1 MRTQS
6 QTFAASMR
14 DGSWR
19 IAALSAGL
27 GLLLWAW
34 FALTLTPVQRYYFS
48 TYVSSSLHRVGSH
61 EKDHAEWILKTKPK
75 DKLEIADAADLVPA
89 THGALPFAL
98 SNLAL
103 GQGWTGIDTT
113 VPIAYPAGSQ
123 RLFLRQVFFDGRSL
137 SDLLLPP
144 LELMALP
151 LAVWS
156 AFIYWRRER
165 DRQRSPSWVWAYG
178 ETSWYEDAGQFS
190 CEMADAS
197 KYAAV
202 TGWKWARS
210 GYAAVKRWRERE
222 SVSPSAPA
230 VSKPQKV
237 QGKEPRPVAVA
248 TAITPDPKGQVRA
261 AQPSAPQP
269 IQGELDLIA
278 EAPRVQTLP
287 FRKRQA
293 ASPEAKWDES
303 KWID

>member
-6 QTFAASMR
+6 QTFAESMR

-61 EKDHAEWILKTKPK
+61 EPDRAEWILKTKLK
-75 DKLEIADAADLVPA
+75 DKFEIADAADLVPA

-98 SNLAL
+98 SSLAL

-123 RLFLRQVFFDGRSL
+123 RLFLRQAFFDGRSL
-137 SDLLLPP
+137 LDLLLPP
-144 LELMALP
+144 LELLALP
-151 LAVWS
+151 LSVWC
-156 AFIYWRRER
+156 AFILWRRER

-178 ETSWYEDAGQFS
+178 ETSWYEDAWQFS

-202 TGWKWARS
+202 TGWQWGRT
-210 GYAAVKRWRERE
+210 GYAAVKKWRERE
-222 SVSPSAPA
+222 SISPSAET
-230 VSKPQKV
+230 QNV
-237 QGKEPRPVAVA
+237 QGKESRPPAVA
-248 TAITPDPKGQVRA
+248 TTTTPDPKGQIRA

-269 IQGELDLIA
+269 IREELDLTP
-278 EAPRVQTLP
+278 ELPRVQTLP

>member
-6 QTFAASMR
+6 QTFTKSMR

-34 FALTLTPVQRYYFS
+34 FALTLTSVQRYYFS

-61 EKDHAEWILKTKPK
+61 ELDHAEWILKTKPK
-75 DKLEIADAADLVPA
+75 DKFKIADAADLVPA

-98 SNLAL
+98 SSLAL

-123 RLFLRQVFFDGRSL
+123 RLFLRQFFFDGRSL

-144 LELMALP
+144 LELLALP

-156 AFIYWRRER
+156 AFILWRRER
-165 DRQRSPSWVWAYG
+165 DRQRSPSWVWTYG
-178 ETSWYEDAGQFS
+178 ETSWYEDAWQFS
-190 CEMADAS
+190 CEMVQTS

-202 TGWKWARS
+202 TSWKWART
-210 GYAAVKRWRERE
+210 GYAAVKKWRERE
-222 SVSPSAPA
+222 SVSPSVEA
-230 VSKPQKV
+230 VSEPEKLQE
-237 QGKEPRPVAVA
+237 KEPRPVAVA
-248 TAITPDPKGQVRA
+248 TAITPDLQGQVRA
-261 AQPSAPQP
+261 AQPSAQP
-269 IQGELDLIA
+269 PVQGELDLTA
-278 EAPRVQTLP
+278 ELPRVQMLP

-293 ASPEAKWDES
+293 ASPNAKWDES

>member
-6 QTFAASMR
+6 QTFAESMR

-48 TYVSSSLHRVGSH
+48 TYISSSLHRVGSH
-61 EKDHAEWILKTKPK
+61 EPDHAEWILKTKPK
-75 DKLEIADAADLVPA
+75 NKLEIADAADLVPA
-89 THGALPFAL
+89 THGNLPFAL
-98 SNLAL
+98 SSLAL
-103 GQGWTGIDTT
+103 GQGWTGVDAT

-123 RLFLRQVFFDGRSL
+123 RLFLRQVFFNGRSL
-137 SDLLLPP
+137 LDLLLPP
-144 LELMALP
+144 LELLALP
-151 LAVWS
+151 LAVWC
-156 AFIYWRRER
+156 AFVYWRRER
-165 DRQRSPSWVWAYG
+165 DRQRSPSWVWTYG
-178 ETSWYEDAGQFS
+178 EPSWYEDAWQFS

-202 TGWKWARS
+202 TSWRWART
-210 GYAAVKRWRERE
+210 GYAAVKKWRERE
-222 SVSPSAPA
+222 SVSPSVEAAPE
-230 VSKPQKV
+230 PENV
-237 QGKEPRPVAVA
+237 QGKEFRPAAVA
-248 TAITPDPKGQVRA
+248 TATTPDSKGQVRA
-261 AQPSAPQP
+261 AQASAPP
-269 IQGELDLIA
+269 PVQGELDLTA
-278 EAPRVQTLP
+278 AAPRVQTLP

>member
-61 EKDHAEWILKTKPK
+61 EPDHAEWILKTKPK
-75 DKLEIADAADLVPA
+75 DKFEIADAADLVPA
-89 THGALPFAL
+89 THGALPFTL
-98 SNLAL
+98 SSLAL

-137 SDLLLPP
+137 LDLFLPP
-144 LELMALP
+144 LEMLVLP
-151 LAVWS
+151 LSVWF

-165 DRQRSPSWVWAYG
+165 DRQRGPAWVWSHG
-178 ETSWYEDAGQFS
+178 KTSWYEDAGQFS
-190 CEMADAS
+190 CEMVQTS
-197 KYAAV
+197 KYAAS
-202 TGWKWARS
+202 TGWKWART
-210 GYAAVKRWRERE
+210 GYAAVKKWRERE
-222 SVSPSAPA
+222 SGSLSAQA
-230 VSKPQKV
+230 VSEREKV
-237 QGKEPRPVAVA
+237 QRKEFRPVAVA
-248 TAITPDPKGQVRA
+248 TATTPNSKSQVTTD
-261 AQPSAPQP
+261 QPSAPQP
-269 IQGELDLIA
+269 VQGELDLTA
-278 EAPRVQTLP
+278 AAPRVQTLP

>member
-1 MRTQS
+1 MRTQA
-6 QTFAASMR
+6 QTFAESIR

-34 FALTLTPVQRYYFS
+34 FAFTLTPVQRYYFS
-48 TYVSSSLHRVGSH
+48 TYVSSSLHRVGSQ
-61 EKDHAEWILKTKPK
+61 ELDHAEWILKTKPK
-75 DKLEIADAADLVPA
+75 DKFEIADAADLVPA

-98 SNLAL
+98 SSLAL

-123 RLFLRQVFFDGRSL
+123 RLFLRQAFFDGRSL
-137 SDLLLPP
+137 SDLFLPP
-144 LELMALP
+144 LELLALP
-151 LAVWS
+151 LAVWC
-156 AFIYWRRER
+156 AFILWRREL

-178 ETSWYEDAGQFS
+178 KTGWYEDAWQFS

-202 TGWKWARS
+202 TSWRWARA
-210 GYAAVKRWRERE
+210 GYAAVKKWRERE
-222 SVSPSAPA
+222 SVSPSAGT
-230 VSKPQKV
+230 QNV

-248 TAITPDPKGQVRA
+248 TVITQEPKGQARA
-261 AQPSAPQP
+261 AQPSVQP
-269 IQGELDLIA
+269 PVQGELDLTA
-278 EAPRVQTLP
+278 EIPRVQTLP